1 VIPIPADSDT
11 YLTAGA
17 SVLARKRSKLERAGL
32 VDAVAEGVRRGLP
45 LESAAALVGVHRS
58 TLHRWLR
65 AEPAGP
71 DAELLESLQE
81 AVAQAQ
87 AVNLA
92 ELVGVAHQLA
102 LAGDGNMLRFL
113 LERRHGWRPDA
124 GLEVRS
130 ATAQA
135 ETAEPVRYRI
145 TIPIVERIG
154 EAPTAYGVTGAD
166 GLERLLTPAEA
177 EAEGLL
183 RD

>member
-1 VIPIPADSDT
+1 M
-11 YLTAGA
+11 
-17 SVLARKRSKLERAGL
+17 LARKRSKLERAGL

-65 AEPAGP
+65 AEPTGP

-130 ATAQA
+130 ATAQPA
-135 ETAEPVRYRI
+135 ESAEPVRYRI
-145 TIPIVERIG
+145 VIPSVERLG
-154 EAPTAYGVTGAD
+154 EAPTAYGVSVD
-166 GLERLLTPAEA
+166 GLERVLTPAEA
-177 EAEGLL
+177 EAEGLAIC
-183 RD
+183 D